1 MTTRFPNVNHLI
13 KRVNVNLPGSSLT
26 DSRKRR
32 REPFKLNTEIED
44 DDINEEEQ
52 SQQTLPF
59 ALRGT
64 GGSSVPNPFT
74 ASMEREEPYV
84 YMPKRKKLSMFP
96 RNDASNH

>member
-1 MTTRFPNVNHLI
+1 MSTKFPNANHLI
-13 KRVNVNLPGSSLT
+13 RRVNVNLAGITLS

-44 DDINEEEQ
+44 DDINEDVE

-64 GGSSVPNPFT
+64 GESSVPNPFT
-74 ASMEREEPYV
+74 NAMEREEPYV

-96 RNDASNH
+96 KNDASNH